1 MTAKLKYLANGGNK
15 MEIRKLNSSDVE
27 DYVRLRLEAL
37 RQNPEAFA
45 TTYEETVSI
54 GHEAL
59 MLKTAKRLDSQETF
73 TIGAFVDEQLVGVVT
88 FMREQKTKL
97 RHKGNVVAMYVTPS
111 ERGKG
116 IGKCLLEELI
126 ERAKKLNGL
135 EQLHLTVVANNE
147 AAVQLYRSLDF
158 EVYGTERNAM
168 KFEGQ
173 YWDEWLMVRFL
184 T

>member
-1 MTAKLKYLANGGNK
+1 
-15 MEIRKLNSSDVE
+15 MEIRKLNSSDAE

-37 RQNPEAFA
+37 RENPEAFV

-59 MLKTAKRLDSQETF
+59 VQKTAKRLSSQEAF
-73 TIGAFVDEQLVGVVT
+73 TIGAFVEERLVGVVT
-88 FMREQKTKL
+88 FMREQKTKQ
-97 RHKGNVVAMYVTPS
+97 RHKGSVFAMYVTPS

-116 IGKCLLEELI
+116 IGKRLLEELI
-126 ERAKKLNGL
+126 ERAKRLNGL
-135 EQLHLTVVANNE
+135 EQLHLTVVSNND
-147 AAVQLYRSLDF
+147 AAVQLYRSLGF

-168 KFEGQ
+168 KFEEQ

>member
-1 MTAKLKYLANGGNK
+1 
-15 MEIRKLNSSDVE
+15 MEIRKLKSSDAE

-37 RQNPEAFA
+37 RENPEAFA

-54 GHEAL
+54 GHEVL
-59 MLKTAKRLDSQETF
+59 VQKTAKQLSSQEAF
-73 TIGAFVDEQLVGVVT
+73 TIGAFVEDQLVGVAT

-97 RHKGNVVAMYVTPS
+97 RHKGSVFAMYVTPS
-111 ERGKG
+111 KRGKG
-116 IGKCLLEELI
+116 IGKRLLEELV

-135 EQLHLTVVANNE
+135 EQLHLTVVAKNE
-147 AAVQLYRSLDF
+147 AAVQLYRSLGF

-168 KFEGQ
+168 KFEEQ

>member
-1 MTAKLKYLANGGNK
+1 
-15 MEIRKLNSSDVE
+15 MEIRKLKSSDAE

-37 RQNPEAFA
+37 RENPEAFA
-45 TTYEETVSI
+45 TTYDETVSI

-59 MLKTAKRLDSQETF
+59 VQKTAKQLSSQEAF
-73 TIGAFVDEQLVGVVT
+73 TIGAFVEDRLVGAVT
-88 FMREQKTKL
+88 LMREPKTKQ
-97 RHKGNVVAMYVTPS
+97 RHKGSVFAMYVTPS

-116 IGKCLLEELI
+116 IGKRLLQELI
-126 ERAKKLNGL
+126 ERAKRLNGL
-135 EQLHLTVVANNE
+135 EQLQLTVVANNE
-147 AAVQLYRSLDF
+147 AAVQLYSSLGF

-168 KFEGQ
+168 KSGGQ

>member
-1 MTAKLKYLANGGNK
+1 

>member
-1 MTAKLKYLANGGNK
+1 

-27 DYVRLRLEAL
+27 DYVRLRIEAL

-54 GHEAL
+54 GHGAL
-59 MLKTAKRLDSQETF
+59 VQKTMEQLDSQESF
-73 TIGAFVDEQLVGVVT
+73 TIGAFVEEKLVGVVA
-88 FMREQKTKL
+88 FIREQKTKM
-97 RHKGNVVAMYVTPS
+97 RHKGSVFAMYVTPS
-111 ERGKG
+111 HRGKG
-116 IGKCLLEELI
+116 IGKRLLEELI

-147 AAVQLYRSLDF
+147 AAVQLYRSLGF
-158 EVYGTERNAM
+158 EVYGNERKSM
-168 KFEGQ
+168 KYEGQ